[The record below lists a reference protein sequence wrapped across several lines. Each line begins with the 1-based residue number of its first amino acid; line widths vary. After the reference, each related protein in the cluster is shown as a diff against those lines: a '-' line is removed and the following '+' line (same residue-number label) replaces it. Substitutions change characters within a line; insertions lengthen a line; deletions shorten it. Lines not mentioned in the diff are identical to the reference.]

1 MKKKINKN
9 NIGDKYLIPKIY
21 FTVYKKDGRT
31 KYYKNSSKQR
41 IASLIAS
48 TKLKDSIK
56 KARLKVI
63 YGKAM
68 GVFGKMEVFDNEI
81 EGDISDIKWGLHA
94 FMDNDLFIRKTKG
107 R

>member
-1 MKKKINKN
+1 
-9 NIGDKYLIPKIY
+9 
-21 FTVYKKDGRT
+21 
-31 KYYKNSSKQR
+31 
-41 IASLIAS
+41 
-48 TKLKDSIK
+48 
-56 KARLKVI
+56 
-63 YGKAM
+63 M